1 MHRYVVVRL
10 IHAVPVLFGILVIV
24 FVMVKLTPGD
34 PAAALLG
41 IQATPDELARVRHSM
56 GLDRPWHE
64 QFLRWLADALR
75 GDLGVSYISRKPV
88 AELIGTRLPVTV
100 ELTVFAMLIASLLG
114 VTAGVISAVRRYS
127 RLDYGITAVALFG
140 VSMPS
145 FWFGILLILTF
156 SLWLGWLPASGYVPF
171 SRDPLEHFQR
181 LLMPGVALGLFLA
194 GSLARFSR
202 TSMIEALVQDYVRTA
217 AAKGLGERA
226 IVVRHALKNA
236 LIPTVTVLGIQFG
249 TLLGGAVIIEQVF
262 AYPGIGTL
270 LLTAISQRD
279 YPVVHGVVLVV
290 GAAFVLANLVV
301 DVSYTWLDPRIRYES
316 V

>member
-1 MHRYVVVRL
+1 MHRYIAVRL
-10 IHAVPVLFGILVIV
+10 VHALPVLFGIVLIV
-24 FVMVKLTPGD
+24 FVMVKITPGD

-41 IQATPDELARVRHSM
+41 VQATPDELARVRHAM

-64 QFLRWLADALR
+64 QFLRWLGDALR

-88 AELIGTRLPVTV
+88 AELIATRLPVTV
-100 ELTVFAMLIASLLG
+100 ELTVFSMLLASVLG
-114 VTAGVISAVRRYS
+114 ITAGVVSAVRRYS
-127 RLDYGITAVALFG
+127 KLDYGITALALFG

-156 SLWLGWLPASGYVPF
+156 SLWLGWLPASGYIPL
-171 SRDPLEHFQR
+171 SRDPVGHFQR
-181 LLMPGVALGLFLA
+181 LLMPGIALGLFLA
-194 GSLARFSR
+194 GALARFSR
-202 TSMIEALVQDYVRTA
+202 TSIIEALVQDYVRTA
-217 AAKGLGERA
+217 ASKGLSESA
-226 IVVRHALKNA
+226 IVMRHVLKNA

-279 YPVVHGVVLVV
+279 YPVIHGVVLVV
-290 GAAFVLANLVV
+290 GAAFVLANLIV
-301 DVSYTWLDPRIRYES
+301 DVSYTWLDPRIRYEG